1 MAQGQVTAGG
11 RPAGTTREQWWVLG
25 LASLASFIVI
35 LDAMVVA
42 TALTALRRHL
52 GASLADLEW
61 TVNAYTLSFAVL
73 LMTAAALG
81 GRLGRRRFFAA
92 GLTVF
97 ALSSAGCALAPD
109 AGVLIAARAVQ
120 GAGAAMIMP
129 MALALLNAAFPPAR
143 RGWAIGIYGG
153 VTALAAVAGPVLGGA
168 VTHGLG
174 WQWIFWLNVPVAL
187 AAVPLVLTRVR
198 EATVPGGALDLPGL
212 ALVTVAALCL
222 VWGLVQGNTAGWGS
236 AGVIGTLAGGAV
248 AAVALVARERTA
260 ASPMLPARLF
270 RSPAFSAGNV
280 AVFTIN
286 ASLTGVIFLMPQY
299 QQVVAGQDP
308 LGAGLR
314 LLPWGIAPLLVGPR
328 AGALADRIGERVLV
342 VTGSLVQAAG
352 VAWIAAVAGPGT
364 GYPAL
369 ITPMTMIGIGLALA
383 MPAVTRSVTSTV
395 PPAEIGT
402 ASGAFTTMRQLGG
415 AFGVA
420 IVGAAFAATGSYASP
435 AEFSHGFVT
444 AFVVASGLALAAAGA
459 GTILPGRPGRT
470 SPLVSPR
477 FLHSAGQ
484 DSGHHLSDGVG
495 RGRPAGMVGEQQ
507 VRGTDQRRSERVDV
521 GAGRNAAELAF
532 RGQVIR
538 DHHHSIG
545 QEGNARWPRA
555 AQPDAQLKPER
566 DKGDHRHGDRT
577 EQGC

>member
-1 MAQGQVTAGG
+1 VVHGQVRTGG

-35 LDAMVVA
+35 LDVMVVA

-81 GRLGRRRFFAA
+81 GRLGRRRLFAA

-109 AGVLIAARAVQ
+109 AAALIAARAVQ
-120 GAGAAMIMP
+120 GAGAATIMP

-168 VTHGLG
+168 VTQGLG
-174 WQWIFWLNVPVAL
+174 WQWIFWLNVPLAL
-187 AAVPLVLTRVR
+187 AAVPLVLTKVR
-198 EATVPGGALDLPGL
+198 EVSGPGGAVDMPGL
-212 ALVTVAALCL
+212 ALVTIAALCL
-222 VWGLVQGNTAGWGS
+222 VWGLVRGNTAGWGS
-236 AGVIGTLAGGAV
+236 AEVLGTLAGGAM
-248 AAVALVARERTA
+248 AAVAFVAWERHA
-260 ASPMLPARLF
+260 ACPMLPARLF
-270 RSPAFSAGNV
+270 RSPAFSAGNL

-286 ASLTGVIFLMPQY
+286 ASLTGAIFLMPQY

-328 AGALADRIGERVLV
+328 AGALADRVGERVLV
-342 VTGSLVQAAG
+342 VTGSLLLAAG

-369 ITPMTMIGIGLALA
+369 ITPMTMMGMGLALA

-395 PPAEIGT
+395 PPADIGT

-420 IVGAAFAATGSYASP
+420 IVGAAFTATGSYASP
-435 AEFSHGFVT
+435 GAFSHGFTT
-444 AFVVASGLALAAAGA
+444 AFGVAAGLAIAGVAA
-459 GTILPGRPGRT
+459 GTILPGRRGRT
-470 SPLVSPR
+470 SAAISEEAGTR
-477 FLHSAGQ
+477 GASARA
-484 DSGHHLSDGVG
+484 GV
-495 RGRPAGMVGEQQ
+495 
-507 VRGTDQRRSERVDV
+507 
-521 GAGRNAAELAF
+521 
-532 RGQVIR
+532 
-538 DHHHSIG
+538 
-545 QEGNARWPRA
+545 
-555 AQPDAQLKPER
+555 
-566 DKGDHRHGDRT
+566 
-577 EQGC
+577 